1 MVAKKLYR
9 SSLFSKSSKY
19 AELISDR
26 WFILSAK
33 YGLIHPDNIIQP
45 YDSSLITMSTKERK
59 RWSERVSA
67 NLNRVVSS
75 QDHVTFL
82 AGLKYREYLIQPLK
96 DLGCV
101 ISIPMEGLGI
111 GQQLQW
117 LNRQLENQDG

>member
-1 MVAKKLYR
+1 MAAKDLYVSQWFKKA
-9 SSLFSKSSKY
+9 SSY

-33 YGLIHPDNIIQP
+33 YGLIYPDQIIQP

-67 NLNRVVSS
+67 NLNIVVSS

-117 LNRQLENQDG
+117 LNKQLENLDE